1 MSSVA
6 LPVDGRR
13 LRAVRTRARILE
25 ALLELIDEGRPEPTA
40 SEIAERAGVALRS
53 IAQHFNT
60 REQLLAALAQKHLAR
75 LPSVE
80 PALTS
85 GSFEERLASFVSA
98 RARALVTSVAIRQ
111 LGRSAE
117 GKWEAIS
124 SAFKEVGRQRRKELQ
139 RVFAAEL
146 GKQEAW
152 VLESADATTSG
163 SFWDSLRRTQGL
175 SVKRASAVVQETLR
189 RLLTPG

>member
-1 MSSVA
+1 MSSAA

-40 SEIAERAGVALRS
+40 SQIAERAGVALRS

-60 REQLLAALAQKHLAR
+60 REQLLAALAEKHLAR

-80 PALTS
+80 PADTS
-85 GSFEERLASFVSA
+85 GSFEERLVSFVSA
-98 RARALVTSVAIRQ
+98 RTRALETSVAIRQ
-111 LGRSAE
+111 MGRTAE
-117 GKWEAIS
+117 GRWEAIS
-124 SAFKEVGRQRRKELQ
+124 SAFKEVGRHRRKELQ

-146 GKQEAW
+146 GKAEAW
-152 VLESADATTSG
+152 VLESADATSSG
-163 SFWDSLRRTQGL
+163 AFWDCLRRTQGL
-175 SVKRASAVVQETLR
+175 SVKRASAVVQETLS
-189 RLLTPG
+189 RLLTPS